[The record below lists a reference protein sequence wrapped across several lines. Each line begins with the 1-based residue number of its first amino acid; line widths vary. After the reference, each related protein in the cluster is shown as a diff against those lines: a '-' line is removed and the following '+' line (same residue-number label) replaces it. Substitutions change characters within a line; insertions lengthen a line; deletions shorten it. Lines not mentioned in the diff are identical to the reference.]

1 MTLARRCIFRAPYDA
16 TTELE
21 SLPALT
27 ADHLL
32 IASTVSAVSA
42 GTELLFYRGL
52 VPTDIAVDVSIAGMD
67 TPVTYPLAY
76 GYAAVGVV
84 VAQGP
89 AITGDWSGRRV
100 FAFSPH
106 ASHFTAAA
114 ESVLAIPADVSD
126 EQAALLPTLE
136 TAVNLVMDAQPL
148 IGEHVL
154 IFGQGVVGLCIT
166 RLLHQFPLA
175 SLTVVD
181 TIPARRDLALRWG
194 ADQALPPETLP
205 DAGLH
210 PDLIIE
216 VSSNPAALTA
226 AVRCAPFGARIVVGS
241 WYGTKSVTLDL
252 GGSYHRNRI
261 QIISSQVSTLDG
273 RFSNRWDKARR
284 IQVAWS
290 HLAHLPVDDL
300 ISHRFPIEA
309 ATDAYR
315 LLDRNAAA
323 ALQVLFT
330 YPSPSPGHDR
340 PANP

>member
-1 MTLARRCIFRAPYDA
+1 MTIARRCIFRTPYDA
-16 TTELE
+16 AIETGP
-21 SLPALT
+21 LPALA

-32 IASTVSAVSA
+32 IESTVSAVSA
-42 GTELLFYRGL
+42 GTELLFYRGQ
-52 VPTDIAVDVSIAGMD
+52 VPPGMAVDTSIAGMD
-67 TPVTYPLAY
+67 TQVAYPLAY

-89 AITGDWSGRRV
+89 AVSGNWLGHRV

-106 ASHFTAAA
+106 ASHFTART
-114 ESVLAIPADVSD
+114 ESLLPIPAEVSD

-136 TAVNLVMDAQPL
+136 TAVGLIMDAQPL

-154 IFGQGVVGLCIT
+154 VFGQGVVGLCVT

-181 TIPARRDLALRWG
+181 AISLRRDLALRWG
-194 ADQALPPETLP
+194 AGHALPPEAVP

-216 VSSNPAALTA
+216 VSSNPAALAA
-226 AVRCAPFGARIVVGS
+226 AVRCAPFGARIIVGS
-241 WYGTKSVTLDL
+241 WYGTKAATLDL

-261 QIISSQVSTLDG
+261 QILSSQVSTLDG

-290 HLAHLPVDDL
+290 QLAHLPVDDL
-300 ISHRFPIEA
+300 VTHRFPIEA
-309 ATDAYR
+309 AADAYH
-315 LLDRNAAA
+315 LLDRSAAA

-330 YPSPSPGHDR
+330 YQSPSPDPNR
-340 PANP
+340 PANS